1 VRLPRRIGREL
12 LIRAGL
18 LILAGLCGLVGLI
31 LELGYRLSP
40 DVPAVNLFFGLA
52 LLCFAA
58 EFGLAAMAAT
68 SWRRFLRRRW
78 PAVVVTALLLIQ
90 LLLFLLAGDADWAR
104 SLARR
109 GNLRSLTQVYMVVTQ
124 VYVAVLLLLNLP
136 RLHAR
141 FGLAKVR
148 PGLLF
153 LLLFL
158 GAILGGGGLLCLP
171 GSTPPEAPITYL
183 DACFTATSAVCV
195 TGLAVRDTGTQF
207 TILGQVV
214 ILILI
219 QLGGLGI
226 MSVGAALAYF
236 LGQGIGI
243 REGSTMRDL
252 FQVPGLEQVVKLLRF
267 IVLWTFAV
275 EGVGATV
282 LFFSMQHLVAAPAPR
297 LFSAVFHSVSAFCN
311 AGFGLF
317 PRNLEGPAATAP
329 ILGTVALLIIIGGLG
344 FTVAYNLLIWA
355 RSRWRHRI
363 WRQRRPVRLM
373 VQTRVMLVGT
383 AILLVGG
390 TAGLAVLEW
399 HGILDGLPPLSRV
412 GHAFFQAV
420 VCRTAGF
427 NSLPI
432 GAFGAPAL
440 FLMII
445 LMFIGAGSGST
456 AGGVKITTLAVLWGE
471 LRAIAAGR
479 NQIRLFDR
487 EIGLLTEQQAT
498 LVLLSGGVFGA
509 LGSFALLITDGRDL
523 LASVFEVVS
532 ALGTVGLS
540 TGITPTLT
548 PAGKLV
554 LIILMY
560 VGRVGILTFAYGV
573 VGPRRDRDVRMP
585 TGDLMVG

>member
-1 VRLPRRIGREL
+1 VCFLAE
-12 LIRAGL
+12 
-18 LILAGLCGLVGLI
+18 LILAA
-31 LELGYRLSP
+31 R
-40 DVPAVNLFFGLA
+40 
-52 LLCFAA
+52 AA
-58 EFGLAAMAAT
+58 PT
-68 SWRRFLRRRW
+68 WTYFLRRRW
-78 PAVVVTALLLIQ
+78 PAVVLTVLLLLQ
-90 LLLFLLAGDADWAR
+90 LLFLVFAGDANWLQR
-104 SLARR
+104 LSERTR
-109 GNLRSLTQVYMVVTQ
+109 LRSLTQLYLVATQ
-124 VYVAVLLLLNLP
+124 IYVAALLLVNLP

-141 FGLAKVR
+141 FASLKVR
-148 PGLLF
+148 PGLTF
-153 LLLFL
+153 LLIFM
-158 GAILGGGGLLCLP
+158 GAILGGGSLLCLP
-171 GSTPPEAPITYL
+171 GATPPEHPITFL
-183 DACFTATSAVCV
+183 DAAFTATSAVCV

-207 TILGQVV
+207 TFLGQVV
-214 ILILI
+214 ILLLI

-226 MSVGAALAYF
+226 MSIGAALAYF
-236 LGQGIGI
+236 LGQGVGI
-243 REGSTMRDL
+243 REGSAMREL
-252 FQVPGLEQVVKLLRF
+252 FQVPGVEQVAKLLRF
-267 IVLWTFAV
+267 IVAWTFAV
-275 EGVGATV
+275 EAVGATV
-282 LFFSMQHLVAAPAPR
+282 LFFAFESIVPSALPR
-297 LFSAVFHSVSAFCN
+297 LFAAVFHSVSAFCN

-329 ILGTVALLIIIGGLG
+329 ILGTVAMLIIIGGLG
-344 FTVAYNLLIWA
+344 FTVALNLVTWA
-355 RSRWRHRI
+355 RSRWRRRI

-383 AILLVGG
+383 AILLIGG
-390 TAGLAVLEW
+390 TLGLSVLEW
-399 HGILDGLPPLSRV
+399 HGILAGLPPLSRV

-440 FLMII
+440 FLMIM

-456 AGGVKITTLAVLWGE
+456 AGGVKITTLAVVWGE
-471 LRAIAAGR
+471 LRSIATGR

-487 EIGLLTEQQAT
+487 EIGILTEQQAT
-498 LVLLSGGVFGA
+498 VVLLAGGVFGA

-523 LASVFEVVS
+523 LPSVFEVVS

-554 LIILMY
+554 LIVLMY
-560 VGRVGILTFAYGV
+560 VGRVGILTFAYGL

>member
-1 VRLPRRIGREL
+1 M

-18 LILAGLCGLVGLI
+18 LIMAGLCGLVGLI
-31 LELGYRLSP
+31 LELGQRLSP
-40 DVPAVNLFFGLA
+40 EVPGVGLLFGLA
-52 LLCFAA
+52 LVFFVA
-58 EFGLAAMAAT
+58 ELVLAARAADT
-68 SWRRFLRRRW
+68 WVDFLRRRW
-78 PAVVVTALLLIQ
+78 LAVALTALLVLQ
-90 LLLFLLAGDADWAR
+90 VVLLFLVGDAGWVR
-104 SLARR
+104 SFARR
-109 GNLRSLTQVYMVVTQ
+109 IHLRSLTQLYLVATQ
-124 VYVAVLLLLNLP
+124 VYVVALLLVNLP

-141 FGLAKVR
+141 YALVKVR
-148 PGLLF
+148 PGLTF
-153 LLLFL
+153 LMIFL
-158 GAILGGGGLLCLP
+158 GAILVGGGLLCLP
-171 GSTPPEAPITYL
+171 GSTPPEAPISYL

-207 TILGQVV
+207 TFLGQVV
-214 ILILI
+214 ILVLI

-243 REGSTMRDL
+243 REGSAMRDL
-252 FQVPGLEQVVKLLRF
+252 FQVPGLEQVAKLLRF
-267 IVLWTFAV
+267 IVGWTFAV
-275 EGVGATV
+275 EAVGALV
-282 LFFSMQHLVAAPAPR
+282 LFFAFEHLVPAAAPR
-297 LFSAVFHSVSAFCN
+297 LFAAVFHSVSAFCN

-329 ILGTVALLIIIGGLG
+329 ILGTVAMLIIVGGLG
-344 FTVAYNLLIWA
+344 FTVAYNLLIWL
-355 RSRWRHRI
+355 RSRWRRRI

-373 VQTRVMLVGT
+373 LQTRVMLVGT

-399 HGILDGLPPLSRV
+399 NGILAGLPPLSRV

-456 AGGVKITTLAVLWGE
+456 AGGVKITTLAVLWGD

-487 EIGLLTEQQAT
+487 EIGMLTEQQAT
-498 LVLLSGGVFGA
+498 VVLLAGGVFGA
-509 LGSFALLITDGRDL
+509 LGSFALLITDGREL

-548 PAGKLV
+548 PAGKIV
-554 LIILMY
+554 LILLMY
-560 VGRVGILTFAYGV
+560 VGRVGILTFAYGI